1 MSGGNATEKMMKI
14 PTILALACGL
24 ACLPAISR
32 ADTFLFTV
40 IPSAPLVGTSA
51 VPFLDVSIQVS
62 GLATQ
67 SLAEY
72 DVTLAFD
79 PALLAHVS
87 TNYGDPVLGD
97 QLELNQPSIKLQPPN
112 VGVGTVE
119 VAQASTDTE
128 SDLNTLQ
135 LNTFIIAVDDEG
147 IAIIDQHVAH
157 ERILFEQIAERLTS
171 RTLESQGLLT
181 PVVLDLGPGAHH
193 TLLQHRAALVQFGFD
208 FEDFGGTSTRLLAVP
223 AILDWR
229 RAEEAL
235 RAVAADLDGLV
246 AGAGVNEVLRPIAAT
261 MACHA
266 AVKAND
272 PLTREKM
279 QYLLDELRRTAY
291 STICPHGR
299 PVLLRLTRR
308 EIERAFDRA

>member
-135 LNTFIIAVDDEG
+135 LNTFIIAVLHLKPLGVG
-147 IAIIDQHVAH
+147 ISPL
-157 ERILFEQIAERLTS
+157 ILTVNAAGDPLGNAVQTS
-171 RTLESQGLLT
+171 
-181 PVVLDLGPGAHH
+181 VLNSSVQTIPEPAVFF
-193 TLLQHRAALVQFGFD
+193 LVGF
-208 FEDFGGTSTRLLAVP
+208 
-223 AILDWR
+223 
-229 RAEEAL
+229 
-235 RAVAADLDGLV
+235 GLV
-246 AGAGVNEVLRPIAAT
+246 GVIAL
-261 MACHA
+261 
-266 AVKAND
+266 KQR
-272 PLTREKM
+272 L
-279 QYLLDELRRTAY
+279 
-291 STICPHGR
+291 HG
-299 PVLLRLTRR
+299 
-308 EIERAFDRA
+308 